1 MNLKTM
7 NKISNLTLLFLL
19 PVFLFAQQ
27 NEFTLDDAIN
37 YGLENNNDF
46 KNVKLDAEIRREF
59 AFEVMTEGF
68 PKLDIGLDY
77 GYAFKQQISII
88 PAGVFGP
95 EEQEFIFAQPQTATL
110 QGKLTQLI
118 FDARYIYGLKARA
131 ALKATA
137 DQQVEEARIK
147 TTETI
152 TKSYYGALISQQAYE
167 LLSSNEA
174 TLQKILFETTE
185 TYKAGLID
193 ELSVNRLELNMINL
207 RSQID
212 KQKNQTE
219 NALLNLKY
227 VLGMPNTEDLVLSE
241 DFNILLEDFDWN
253 LGLSVEANNR
263 IEMQLLNNQAEL
275 KEYDIKQARSA
286 YFPSLY
292 ATGNYGTLAQRESFN
307 FFNTD
312 KRWFDFGSI
321 GISLKIPVFD
331 GLKAKS
337 QVQQRK
343 LELEKIENNKAN
355 FEEAVVLQVTNS
367 QNNLANSISEFNA
380 QKENLALANKI
391 LNKTVVMFNEGV
403 GSSFELSQAQQD
415 YTTTMINYSQSLYN
429 LLVAKLELNKALGS
443 I

>member
-1 MNLKTM
+1 M
-7 NKISNLTLLFLL
+7 NKKRNILLLL
-19 PVFLFAQQ
+19 IFPVFLFAQ
-27 NEFTLDDAIN
+27 NEFTLDKAIT

-46 KNVKLDAEIRREF
+46 KNVKLDAEIRKEY

-68 PKLDIGLDY
+68 PKLEIGLDY

-110 QGKLTQLI
+110 QGNLTQLI
-118 FDARYIYGLKARA
+118 FDARYIYGLKARG
-131 ALKATA
+131 ALIETA
-137 DQQVEEARIK
+137 DQQIEEARIK
-147 TTETI
+147 TIETI
-152 TKSYYGALISQQAYE
+152 TKSYYAALIGNQAYE
-167 LLSSNEA
+167 LLKTNEI
-174 TLQKILFETTE
+174 TLQKILFETSE

-207 RSQID
+207 KSQIE
-212 KQKNQTE
+212 KQKNQSE

-227 VLGMPNTEDLVLSE
+227 VLGMPNEEELILSE
-241 DFNILLEDFDWN
+241 NFEGLINEFDFN
-253 LGLSVEANNR
+253 LGIAIDVNNR
-263 IEMQLLNNQAEL
+263 IEMQLLKNQEEL
-275 KEYDIKQARSA
+275 KNYDIKQARSA

-292 ATGNYGTLAQRESFN
+292 GIGSYGTLAQREKFD

-312 KRWFDFGSI
+312 KRWFDFGSL
-321 GISLKIPVFD
+321 GFSLKIPVFD

-343 LELEKIENNKAN
+343 LELEKIENNITN
-355 FEEAVVLQVTNS
+355 FEEAMTLQVTNA
-367 QNNLANSISEFNA
+367 QNNLANAISEYNA

-403 GSSFELSQAQQD
+403 GSSFELSQSQQE
-415 YTTTMINYSQSLYN
+415 YTTTMINYTQSLYN